1 MGPIFYCATNSV
13 IAKQQEAAFVSTINN
28 GQHIFTHLISMH
40 SVTCIHCMHVTLF
53 MLINSHEQCNMH
65 TVPVGPV
72 PVKLVPVQSLKYI
85 ESGSTQ

>member
-1 MGPIFYCATNSV
+1 MGPTRGCFCFNSKQWAT
-13 IAKQQEAAFVSTINN
+13 
-28 GQHIFTHLISMH
+28 HI
-40 SVTCIHCMHVTLF
+40 VHCVHVTLF

-72 PVKLVPVQSLKYI
+72 PAKPVPVRNLKYI